1 MQKMILKDKTEI
13 QVQEGVSLSDIQTI
27 KNSMSEV
34 EELKSKLTQKGNLD
48 AVTFMQDETPVGQ
61 YENMALISPML
72 TLDETDDGKLLV
84 SFGIREK
91 TDIEKR
97 LDALEESQT
106 IQDGAIADLGSV
118 IGEMSL

>member
-1 MQKMILKDKTEI
+1 MILKDKTEI

>member
-13 QVQEGVSLSDIQTI
+13 EVQEGVSLSDIQTI
-27 KNSMSEV
+27 KNNMSEV
-34 EELKSKLTQKGNLD
+34 EELKNKLTTKGNLD
-48 AVTFMQDETPVGQ
+48 SVIFMQDETPVGE
-61 YENMALISPML
+61 YEDMVLNSPML
-72 TLDETDDGKLLV
+72 IINETEDQKLSV

-97 LDALEESQT
+97 LDTLEESQA